1 MTSARQSPTGDDR
14 IRHIDVF
21 LGAAPLLEVRLV
33 EGLLEFGR
41 SHPNWRFSLRSAE
54 FRYTPAWFGR
64 HPLDGVLI
72 LIDGTH
78 VLRALKTAGKPCVR
92 LVPAGPGLND
102 TVAVDDEAI
111 GRLGADFLLGRG
123 FLKCAFCGVGTPWS
137 AKRHAGFLQRMREAG
152 LEAAFVDIPFD
163 PGHSWTLGPAAERK
177 LGRWV
182 EACEPGTAVMAAHD
196 ALANR
201 LVDVCQQKGI
211 RLPQDMAVLGVGN
224 HALLCELSPV
234 PISSIDASV
243 PQVARRGAEMLE
255 GLLAGREPVATCL
268 VPPAGVLERRS
279 TAITVYGDNVVA
291 RVIAYIHREIQTL
304 GGIDDVL
311 RAFPISRRTLDR
323 RFVKYVGHTPAEEI
337 RLARLRLARER
348 VETTTQ
354 RLSAIAHA
362 CGYADLSHMD
372 SAFKKAF
379 ARTPRAMRRGCESEK

>member
-1 MTSARQSPTGDDR
+1 MTRARPSTTREDR

-33 EGLLEFGR
+33 EGLLAFGR

-54 FRYTPAWFGR
+54 FRYTPGWFRR

-78 VLRALKTAGKPCVR
+78 VAHALKAAGRPFVK
-92 LVPAGPGLND
+92 LVPAKVDASGCVG
-102 TVAVDDEAI
+102 VDDAAI
-111 GRLGADFLLGRG
+111 GRLGAEHFLGKG
-123 FLKCAFCGVGTPWS
+123 FLKSAFCGVGTSWS
-137 AKRHAGFLQRMREAG
+137 ARRQAGFMDRMAEAG
-152 LEAAFVDIPFD
+152 LSARFIDIPFD
-163 PGHSWTLGPAAERK
+163 PGHSWSLGPAAVRR
-177 LGRWV
+177 LARWLD
-182 EACEPGTAVMAAHD
+182 ACEPGTAVMAAHD

-201 LVDVCQQKGI
+201 LVDICRLKRI
-211 RLPQDMAVLGVGN
+211 RVPQDLAVLGVGD

-234 PISSIDASV
+234 PISSIDAAV

-255 GLLAGREPVATCL
+255 GMLDGGGEAPSCL
-268 VPPAGVLERRS
+268 VAPAGVVERRS

-291 RVIAYIHREIQTL
+291 RVVDFIRREIGTL

-323 RFVKYVGHTPAEEI
+323 RFAKNVGRTVAEEI
-337 RLARLRLARER
+337 RQARLRLAKER
-348 VETTTQ
+348 VETTCQ
-354 RLSAIAHA
+354 PLSEIAHA

-372 SAFKKAF
+372 GAFKRAF
-379 ARTPRAMRRGCESEK
+379 GLTPGALRRR